1 LAVAKIKK
9 PRINKISKALK
20 QQHGYLKRNLASIG
34 ALIACGGMLLVA
46 VRPIDQKLLVV
57 SGLVRQQSIPYHAD
71 SRRIPDRIVSLCQLH
86 IRLIVRGK
94 ARCNLKYGSLI
105 SISVTSDGFTFLDRL
120 SCDPCIEGEDLKVQA
135 MAYRCRHGDYPEVI
149 FADQIY
155 RTSSNHAVCQR
166 HRIRFSG
173 SHLRRPKND
182 LELLGAEKW

>member
-120 SCDPCIEGEDLKVQA
+120 SYDPPSKEK
-135 MAYRCRHGDYPEVI
+135 
-149 FADQIY
+149 
-155 RTSSNHAVCQR
+155 TS
-166 HRIRFSG
+166 RFKQWPIAAG
-173 SHLRRPKND
+173 TVTTQK
-182 LELLGAEKW
+182 